1 MRLHTHLPAPSLG
14 GASRGRCAPRSSKA
28 AQSRSTR
35 WRSSRRSPR
44 HAAHS
49 SVASLGCLLPP
60 MPPTPGASRQT
71 SWLRSSMRA
80 VPGHACAPGGPH
92 APSTPRTA
100 RAGRARRDAPAP
112 RDAAQ
117 GRGGVEHLL
126 HHATGDRGCADE
138 LGREG
143 QAALAAAEDAARR
156 GALPRLARCPSSPV
170 PARLLPCLS
179 ASSSPW
185 ILSHRRFRLP
195 RLAARLAAPPRA
207 RRRGAARAGAACGAR
222 DAPPA
227 PRGGAAAAAPR
238 PEPRAARAQGGAR
251 RRRHTSR
258 ARSRRSTVRG
268 SCCQTSRRSTAGSRP
283 RFGRSSRSRV
293 AGGARRRAA
302 RRCSGPP
309 SCEPHWRL
317 PAGAARK
324 AASAGRRSQH
334 PSSPRRSLA
343 LPSPPL
349 PPLWLSLP
357 PPPPSLALPSPSFP
371 LPGEQAAWRRA
382 RVCRAARLPRGAE
395 PARVTT
401 ARGAR
406 RWGRTRSFTRSCSQT
421 RRAGRPGSRR
431 SVGCVPR
438 APRPRP
444 GARDAP
450 RAAGLL
456 RGGRGRRVDQL
467 QHAVL

>member
-1 MRLHTHLPAPSLG
+1 
-14 GASRGRCAPRSSKA
+14 
-28 AQSRSTR
+28 
-35 WRSSRRSPR
+35 
-44 HAAHS
+44 
-49 SVASLGCLLPP
+49 
-60 MPPTPGASRQT
+60 
-71 SWLRSSMRA
+71 
-80 VPGHACAPGGPH
+80 
-92 APSTPRTA
+92 
-100 RAGRARRDAPAP
+100 
-112 RDAAQ
+112 
-117 GRGGVEHLL
+117 VEHLL

-207 RRRGAARAGAACGAR
+207 RRRGAALAGAACGAR

-324 AASAGRRSQH
+324 AASAGRHSQH

-357 PPPPSLALPSPSFP
+357 PPLPSP
-371 LPGEQAAWRRA
+371 WRASGVAPCAGVPSRS
-382 RVCRAARLPRGAE
+382 P
-395 PARVTT
+395 PAG
-401 ARGAR
+401 RGAR
-406 RWGRTRSFTRSCSQT
+406 ACNDRSGRAQ
-421 RRAGRPGSRR
+421 
-431 SVGCVPR
+431 VGQD
-438 APRPRP
+438 AFIHTKLLTDA
-444 GARDAP
+444 AR
-450 RAAGLL
+450 RAAGVPTE
-456 RGGRGRRVDQL
+456 RGVRAPSAAPAPGR
-467 QHAVL
+467 A